1 MSITRQNLSV
11 IIVSYKSENV
21 IENCINS
28 IDPEIEIIVVDNSNN
43 NEFKK
48 KVEAKYKNV
57 RCILS
62 KENLGMGAGNNL
74 GIKNINK
81 DFAFILNPDVILE
94 KNSLNE
100 IFSVSKEIDDFA
112 IIAPISNKN
121 EYPNYILKKNHNFD
135 SIKPFKVKSVDGFA
149 MLLNLKKLNKFEI
162 FSNHEYFDENIF
174 MYLENDDLCKRL
186 NNLGENIFI
195 VPKSKITHLG
205 AKAVDNKYIKEIE
218 LSRNW
223 HWLWSKFYYN
233 KKHYGFFSALLN
245 GLPSFI
251 SASIK
256 FLLYLLIMNNEKS
269 KIYFSRMLGFSNALI
284 GKKSHYRPK
293 LNNSNDLEN

>member
-28 IDPEIEIIVVDNSNN
+28 IDPEIEIIVIDNSNN
-43 NEFKK
+43 DELKK
-48 KVEAKYKNV
+48 KIEAKYKNV

-74 GIKNINK
+74 GIKNVKK
-81 DFAFILNPDVILE
+81 DFALILNPDVVLE
-94 KNSLNE
+94 KNSMNE
-100 IFSVSKEIDDFA
+100 IFTISKEIDDFA
-112 IIAPISNKN
+112 IIAPISDKK
-121 EYPNYILKKNHNFD
+121 EYPNYILKKDHNFD
-135 SIKPFKVKSVDGFA
+135 SVKPFQVKSVDGFA
-149 MLLNLKKLNKFEI
+149 MLLNLKRLNQFEI
-162 FSNHEYFDENIF
+162 FRNHKYFDENIF

-186 NNLGENIFI
+186 SDLGENIYI
-195 VPKSKITHLG
+195 APKSKIMHLG
-205 AKAVDNKYIKEIE
+205 AKAVDDKYKNEIE

-256 FLLYLLIMNNEKS
+256 FLLYSLIMNKEKS
-269 KIYFSRMLGFSNALI
+269 KIYFNRILGFLNALI

-293 LNNSNDLEN
+293 LNNFNDLEN

>member
-28 IDPEIEIIVVDNSNN
+28 IDPEIEIIVIDNSNN
-43 NEFKK
+43 DELKK
-48 KVEAKYKNV
+48 KIEAKYKNV

-74 GIKNINK
+74 GIKNVKK
-81 DFAFILNPDVILE
+81 DFALILNPDVVLE
-94 KNSLNE
+94 KNSMNE
-100 IFSVSKEIDDFA
+100 IFTISKEIDDFA
-112 IIAPISNKN
+112 IIAPISDKK
-121 EYPNYILKKNHNFD
+121 EYPNYILKKDHNFD
-135 SIKPFKVKSVDGFA
+135 SVKPFQVKSVDGFA
-149 MLLNLKKLNKFEI
+149 MLLNLKRLNQFEI
-162 FSNHEYFDENIF
+162 FRNHKYFDENIF

-186 NNLGENIFI
+186 SDLGESIYI
-195 VPKSKITHLG
+195 APKSKIMHLG
-205 AKAVDNKYIKEIE
+205 AKAVDNKYKNEIE

-256 FLLYLLIMNNEKS
+256 FLLYSLIMNKEKS
-269 KIYFSRMLGFSNALI
+269 KIYFNRILGFLNALI

-293 LNNSNDLEN
+293 LNNFNDLEN